1 MLSCSCSHQ
10 ALWDQ
15 EVKPPSDLLLKLL
28 RLDLPCS
35 PSIPPPQSPHVP
47 SPVEDFNE
55 VMTFFGNV
63 FLGHWCSELAQ
74 IYSKTKRSPTAA
86 TPGTNSRKENA
97 AWKVSFVVKQ
107 VLYSAAI
114 LLFLLYGHLLPL
126 LFIIVLPGMVSYHP
140 DLKILKIKFDGKK
153 IC

>member
-1 MLSCSCSHQ
+1 MLRCSRSHQ

-28 RLDLPCS
+28 RLNLPCS
-35 PSIPPPQSPHVP
+35 PPFHPHRTPMSLPQLRTLMKSWP
-47 SPVEDFNE
+47 SLAMF
-55 VMTFFGNV
+55 

-74 IYSKTKRSPTAA
+74 IYSKTERSPTAA

-114 LLFLLYGHLLPL
+114 LLFLLNGHLLPL